1 MGGRTAG
8 GSPPFFLCAL
18 PISANGCQ
26 YDGHGAGMI
35 AGPLP
40 DSAALPLPD

>member
-18 PISANGCQ
+18 PISANGCH
-26 YDGHGAGMI
+26 YDGRG